1 MASLKFVDFLQCSE
15 ILLQLSLSALTPRSP
30 SMNIHKVISPFAAG
44 AELQPAE
51 VIRMSL
57 GRNDRNSGL
66 WRSLAE
72 RTSGEGV
79 WGRFKTVFLMKTIL
93 FHSDQRGRTDSIG
106 HFYKLQVEEL

>member
-1 MASLKFVDFLQCSE
+1 MASLKFVDFLQCSA

-93 FHSDQRGRTDSIG
+93 FHSDLTGKDRFDWT
-106 HFYKLQVEEL
+106 FLQVTG